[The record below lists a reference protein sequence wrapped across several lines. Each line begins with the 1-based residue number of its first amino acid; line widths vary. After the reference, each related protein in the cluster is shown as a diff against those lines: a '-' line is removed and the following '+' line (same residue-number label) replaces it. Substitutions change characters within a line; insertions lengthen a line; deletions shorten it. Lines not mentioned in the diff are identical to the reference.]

1 MQEQANVSEPH
12 VPPNPSRS
20 VISRRAVVAMCAVL
34 TVAAT
39 LSVVVPLALTPG
51 TVPRPRVQAAH
62 PTFTSTATSLPTPTA
77 TPYPQPVWISSS
89 QARINASVVG
99 VGADAQGVMLA
110 PEGPNS
116 DPVWFTTFWW
126 EYGAKPGEIGNAVI
140 AGHLDRKDG
149 SPAVFWWLRL
159 LHVGDS
165 VYIRDAA
172 GAMLH
177 FVVTGIET
185 YLNPTGGQN
194 NPVLQRIFGPATTA
208 NLNLITCTGD
218 WTGKEY
224 NKKLVVYTTLMP

>member
-1 MQEQANVSEPH
+1 MEDMARVSEPR
-12 VPPNPSRS
+12 VPPDTSGRLL
-20 VISRRAVVAMCAVL
+20 SRRAVIALCAIL
-34 TVAAT
+34 AVAAT
-39 LSVVVPLALTPG
+39 LSVVVPLVLTPG
-51 TVPRPRVQAAH
+51 VAPRPRTQAAR
-62 PTFTSTATSLPTPTA
+62 PTATSTATSLPTPTA
-77 TPYPQPVWISSS
+77 TPYPLPAWISSPK
-89 QARINASVVG
+89 ARIDASVTQ

-159 LHVGDS
+159 LRVGDS
-165 VYIRDAA
+165 VYIRDAM
-172 GAMLH
+172 GATLH
-177 FVVTGIET
+177 FVVMDVET

-194 NPVLQRIFGPATTA
+194 DPILQRIFGPATTA

-224 NKKLVVYTTLMP
+224 NKKLVVYTTLAP